1 MQRLRSLWLTLR
13 DSLWFLPTLI
23 VCAGIGLALL
33 LVEFN
38 AFFDVDFAERWPRLF
53 GASAAGARA
62 MLSAIATSMITVAGV
77 VFSIT
82 IVALSLAASQ
92 YSPRVLRTFMADRP
106 TQVVLGAFVAV
117 FAYCLIVLRTIR
129 GPEEGDFVPSL
140 AVLGGVA
147 MAFVGV
153 ALLIY
158 FIHHVASA
166 IQVSYIVERIAGD
179 AGSALDRLFPA
190 PLGSPASQLGESAP
204 PSALPERWATIA
216 APATGYV
223 VGLNGDGLLERAAHE
238 DAIVR
243 VLPHVG
249 DFVIEGRPMLEV
261 SARAEPSKAAA
272 KGYLAC
278 FSIQRER
285 TVHQDAPYGI
295 QQIVDIAL
303 KALSPGIHDPT
314 TAASCIDRLGALLV
328 RLSDR
333 RIEGPYRCHE
343 GRLRLI
349 IEGPDYASMVR
360 LCFAAITEHAA
371 DHVEIYERLIV
382 VLETVVDATDDPVR
396 RRVLGSRLEALVLS
410 IVAAD
415 LPAARRNALLRRAAG
430 LRRKLGDALAER
442 PAEGGMRLAASRES
456 MPSRPGLP

>member
-1 MQRLRSLWLTLR
+1 MHRLRSLWLNLR

-23 VCAGIGLALL
+23 VCAGIALALL
-33 LVEFN
+33 LVEFD
-38 AFFDVDFAERWPRLF
+38 AVFDVDFAQRWPRVF
-53 GASAAGARA
+53 GAGAEGSRA

-129 GPEEGDFVPSL
+129 GPEEGGFVPSL

-153 ALLIY
+153 ALLIF

-166 IQVSYIVERIAGD
+166 IQVSYIVARIADDTGG
-179 AGSALDRLFPA
+179 AIDRLFPA
-190 PLGSPASQLGESAP
+190 PLGSPAPMQGEAAP
-204 PSALPERWATIA
+204 PGALPERWATVD

-223 VGLNGDGLLERAAHE
+223 VGLNGDGLLERATRE
-238 DAIVR
+238 DAVVR

-249 DFVIEGRPMLEV
+249 DFVIEGRPVLEV
-261 SARAEPSKAAA
+261 SASVEPTRAVADA
-272 KGYLAC
+272 YLAC
-278 FSIQRER
+278 LSIQGDR

-314 TAASCIDRLGALLV
+314 TAASCIDRLSALLV
-328 RLSDR
+328 RLSNR
-333 RIEGPYRCHE
+333 RIEGPYRCRD

-349 IEGPDYASMVR
+349 VEGPDYAAMVE

-371 DHVEIYERLIV
+371 DHVEIYERLVV
-382 VLETVVDATDDPVR
+382 VLGTIVDATGDPAR
-396 RRVLGSRLEALVLS
+396 RRALESRLEALVLA

-415 LPAARRNALLRRAAG
+415 LPAARRRALLRRAG
-430 LRRKLGDALAER
+430 TLRRTLGDAVADGR
-442 PAEGGMRLAASRES
+442 VRGGMRLAASTAS
-456 MPSRPGLP
+456 PSSLQDLP